1 MHLRP
6 ELDREQELGHENV
19 IVSDQ
24 AFLPEATG
32 VVVLELEMC
41 WMCNSPS
48 KINYLTAIDAEMIPA
63 YKY

>member
-32 VVVLELEMC
+32 VVVLELKMC
-41 WMCNSPS
+41 WMCSSDCYRCRDDPG
-48 KINYLTAIDAEMIPA
+48 I
-63 YKY
+63 